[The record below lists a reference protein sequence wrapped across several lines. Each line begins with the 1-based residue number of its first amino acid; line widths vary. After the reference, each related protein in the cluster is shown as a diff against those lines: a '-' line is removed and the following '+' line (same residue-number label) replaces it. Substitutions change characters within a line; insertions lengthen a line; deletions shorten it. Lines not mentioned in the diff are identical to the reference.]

1 MKMLALA
8 VLVGAG
14 ALVAPAG
21 SASAQGYYSGPGFS
35 VQIGP
40 RYEEPRYRRD
50 RYRYYAEDYGPRE
63 RHYRPRRG
71 KCPRHYTVQDG
82 VCKPYRGY

>member
-1 MKMLALA
+1 MKKLVLA

-14 ALVAPAG
+14 ALVAASG
-21 SASAQGYYSGPGFS
+21 GASAQVYYSGPGYS

-40 RYEEPRYRRD
+40 QPAPYYRRHHH
-50 RYRYYAEDYGPRE
+50 RYYAQDYGYRE

-71 KCPRHYTVQDG
+71 KCPPHYTVQDG